1 MTLQGKTALVTGA
14 SRGIGAAIA
23 KALAA
28 DGAKVAVGYRNDKDS
43 ALEVASEIEGKAILI
58 DVSDSEGVAAA
69 FDEVEQTMGTVDILV
84 NNAGITRDRL
94 LLRMREADWE
104 DVLQTDLTGVFR
116 CTKRAL
122 PNMLTSDWGRIV
134 TIGSVVGEIGNP
146 GQTNYAAAKAGVVG
160 FTKALSREVASHG
173 ITVNVVAPGFV
184 ETALTSGLSEGA
196 KEQLI
201 NRTSMKREGEP
212 HEVAQA
218 VRFCV
223 TASYLTGQ
231 VINIDGGI

>member
-1 MTLQGKTALVTGA
+1 
-14 SRGIGAAIA
+14 
-23 KALAA
+23 
-28 DGAKVAVGYRNDKDS
+28 
-43 ALEVASEIEGKAILI
+43 
-58 DVSDSEGVAAA
+58 
-69 FDEVEQTMGTVDILV
+69 
-84 NNAGITRDRL
+84 
-94 LLRMREADWE
+94 
-104 DVLQTDLTGVFR
+104 
-116 CTKRAL
+116 
-122 PNMLTSDWGRIV
+122 MLTSDWGRIV